1 MKSFLALLLL
11 VFVFKPVLPILGF
24 ALHYD
29 YIKNELCVNRD
40 RPEMHCNGSCFLKK
54 ELAKTAEE
62 NNAIST
68 LTKSISFPFQ
78 WLQLPLK
85 SEVIFALTPSPT
97 SNTKTSSYYQSLY
110 QFDLIS
116 LLFRPP
122 VFI

>member
-1 MKSFLALLLL
+1 MKSFLVLLLL
-11 VFVFKPVLPILGF
+11 VFVFKPVLPVVGF

-78 WLQLPLK
+78 WLHLPLNI
-85 SEVIFALTPSPT
+85 EVIFPLTSIPIIS
-97 SNTKTSSYYQSLY
+97 TKTSSYHQILY

-116 LLFRPP
+116 FLFRPP

>member
-1 MKSFLALLLL
+1 MKSFLVMLLL
-11 VFVFKPVLPILGF
+11 VFVFKPVLPVVGF
-24 ALHYD
+24 IVNYD
-29 YIKNELCVNRD
+29 YIKNELCENRD
-40 RPEMHCNGSCFLKK
+40 RPEMHCDGNCFLKK

-78 WLQLPLK
+78 WLHLPLNLEI
-85 SEVIFALTPSPT
+85 SLPLISPPINSKET
-97 SNTKTSSYYQSLY
+97 SNYHQLLY

-122 VFI
+122 VYI